1 MNIATI
7 GLWHLGTVTS
17 ACLASAGHRVVGFD
31 FDAALIAGLRA
42 GRLPVSEP
50 GLDELTRKGLAAGAL
65 RFSSKPRDLVD
76 AEIVWVTY
84 DTPVDENDQADIEFV
99 IERVAAVFAHLRDNT
114 LVLISSQLPVGSTRR
129 IAEMYSRSMPQGKVA
144 FAYSPEN
151 LRLGKAI
158 DVFLHPDRVVVGTR
172 DEHNRARIA
181 TLLAPITDKIEWMSV
196 ESAEMTKHA
205 LNAFLATSVTFA
217 NEIGAL
223 CERVGADA
231 REVERGLKSDVRIGR
246 RAYLRPGGAFAGGTL
261 ARDIAFLVETGH
273 TYEVPTHLLGAVK
286 TSNDAHKHWARRAF
300 QHALGDLRSKTI
312 AVLGLTYKPGTDT
325 VRRSSAVE
333 LGRWLR
339 EQGARVVAFDP
350 AVKTLP
356 DDLIRMIELRL
367 SIEAALRDADAAII
381 ATEWPEFTAI
391 RADDVARWMRQP
403 IVLDASR
410 FLDKN
415 LASDA
420 RIRYIA
426 VGKPE

>member
-31 FDAALIAGLRA
+31 PDTALIAGLRQ

-50 GLDELTRKGLAAGAL
+50 GLDELTREGLAVGAL
-65 RFSSKPRDLVD
+65 RFSSEPRDLAD

-84 DTPVDENDQADIEFV
+84 DTPVDENDYADVEFV
-99 IERVAAVFAHLRDNT
+99 IARVAAVFPHLRDRA

-129 IAEMYSRSMPQGKVA
+129 LADLYARALPQSNVT

-151 LRLGKAI
+151 LRLGTAI

-172 DEHNRARIA
+172 DEHDRARIA
-181 TLLAPITDKIEWMSV
+181 ALFAPITDKIEWMSV

-217 NEIGAL
+217 NELGAL

-231 REVERGLKSDVRIGR
+231 RAVERGLETDARIGP

-261 ARDIAFLVETGH
+261 ARDIAFLIEIGRAKN
-273 TYEVPTHLLGAVK
+273 VPTNLLAAVK
-286 TSNDAHKHWARRAF
+286 TSNDAHKHWARRAL
-300 QHALGDLRSKTI
+300 QHALGDLRGKTI

-325 VRRSSAVE
+325 LRRSSAVE
-333 LGRWLR
+333 QCHWLR

-356 DDLIRMIELRL
+356 DELTRVIELRP
-367 SIEAALRDADAAII
+367 SFEAALRGADAAIV
-381 ATEWPEFTAI
+381 ATEWQEFTAI
-391 RADDVARWMRQP
+391 RADEVAQWMRQP

-415 LASDA
+415 LGSDSH
-420 RIRYIA
+420 IRYIA
-426 VGKPE
+426 VGKPQ

>member
-65 RFSSKPRDLVD
+65 RFSSEPRDLAD
-76 AEIVWVTY
+76 AEIVWVTF
-84 DTPVDENDQADIEFV
+84 DTPVDENDKADVEFV
-99 IERVAAVFAHLRDNT
+99 IDRVGAVFPHLRDNT

-129 IAEMYSRSMPQGKVA
+129 LADLYARALPQGKVT

-172 DEHNRARIA
+172 DEHDRARIA
-181 TLLAPITDKIEWMSV
+181 ALLAPITDKIEWMSV

-231 REVERGLKSDVRIGR
+231 GEVERGLKSDVRIGL

-261 ARDIAFLVETGH
+261 ARDIAFLVEMGRAKD
-273 TYEVPTHLLGAVK
+273 VPMNLLAAVK
-286 TSNDAHKHWARRAF
+286 TSNDAHKHWARRAL
-300 QHALGDLRSKTI
+300 QHALGDLRGKTI

-325 VRRSSAVE
+325 LRRSSAVE
-333 LGRWLR
+333 LCRWLR

-356 DDLIRMIELRL
+356 DEWTRVIELRS
-367 SIEAALRDADAAII
+367 SIEAALRDADAAVI

-391 RADDVARWMRQP
+391 RTDDVVRWMRQP
-403 IVLDASR
+403 IVLDVSR

-415 LASDA
+415 LSGDA